1 MAQLS
6 DSQLAS
12 LLDEIA
18 CSMQVNTPIMDAMQ
32 RLQKHQPASLERA
45 AATIADGLQRG
56 ESLSN
61 SVASIESPLSREAA
75 AATDAAA
82 AGGNTELL
90 TRMSGQLRLR
100 TESARRLR
108 LAWFYPILLAVVAY
122 VVALLVMG
130 PLILRF
136 HDSAITWPPVVLGSA
151 QWLQTNAWIPPLA
164 MLGAFLG
171 VVVWLAQRN
180 RLPRDV
186 RLQLFCQS
194 LADQVMHDV
203 AEDDAIRR
211 AAKISGDPALQAIEP
226 PTLDSL
232 PIGQL
237 LAEGDVGDVAGLGE
251 QQRLVCSLQRA
262 ASLHAQRAARSTYL
276 WTRLVPRLA
285 TILIG
290 GGMIMAYASLVIA
303 PVYRQVGQ
311 W

>member
-32 RLQKHQPASLERA
+32 RLQKHQPASLVRA

-56 ESLSN
+56 ESLAN
-61 SVASIESPLSREAA
+61 SVASIESPLSGEAA

-82 AGGNTELL
+82 TSGNTELL

-100 TESARRLR
+100 TESVRRLR
-108 LAWFYPILLAVVAY
+108 LAWFYPILLAIVAY

-136 HDSAITWPPVVLGSA
+136 QDSAISWPPVALRSA
-151 QWLQTNAWIPPLA
+151 QWLQSNAWIPPLV
-164 MLGAFLG
+164 MLAAILA
-171 VVVWLAQRN
+171 VAVWLARRN
-180 RLPRDV
+180 RFPRDV

-194 LADQVMHDV
+194 LADQVMHGV
-203 AEDDAIRR
+203 AEDDAIRC
-211 AAKISGDPALQAIEP
+211 AGKMSGDPVLQSIES
-226 PTLDSL
+226 LDSP
-232 PIGQL
+232 PIRQL
-237 LAEGDVGDVAGLGE
+237 LSEGDVGEVAGLGE
-251 QQRLVCSLQRA
+251 QQKLICSLQRA
-262 ASLHAQRAARSTYL
+262 ASLHARRAERFTYL
-276 WTRLVPRLA
+276 WTRLVPRTA
-285 TILIG
+285 TIMIG

-303 PVYRQVGQ
+303 PVYRQVAQ